1 MYQEIVNKLKNL
13 SEIDFANW
21 LKPFLS
27 ITEDSKETVLG
38 VRVPLMRK
46 LAKEYKNIDITTL
59 TKLLQN
65 NIHECRALAIFIML
79 LKSKKE
85 PEKMCK
91 LYLNNLK
98 WINNWDLIDYSAP
111 YIVAPNVDYEELREL
126 ANSNYLWANRVAMV
140 STIYYIRQGDFTLA
154 LEFAK
159 KFMNHPHHLM
169 HKATGWMLRE
179 IGKKDKK
186 TLVEFLDKYS
196 TKMPAIMRSYA
207 KERLNN

>member
-27 ITEDSKETVLG
+27 ITEDSNETVLG

-65 NIHECRALAIFIML
+65 DIHECRALAIFIML

-91 LYLNNLK
+91 LYLNNLE

-111 YIVAPNVDYEELREL
+111 HIVAPNVDYDELREL
-126 ANSNYLWANRVAMV
+126 ANSDYLWANRVAMV

-196 TKMPAIMRSYA
+196 TEMPAIMRSYA
-207 KERLNN
+207 REKLNN